1 MRKDHSQ
8 VPVAGAGGSRE
19 HFWVPANAGNPAS
32 VFCRSGWDVAEHA
45 RGCWAF
51 RSTRA
56 AFITFHFMQ
65 KGAKHPWT
73 PFKDHF
79 GCVMPMW
86 QQLDTVIKM
95 LNHCFS
101 AACPLSW
108 DLTAGIHLP
117 ICDQQQ
123 QEGDTAGISESK
135 PLSSYPQQGAG
146 VLAQSSP
153 AVVFIIGNVHE
164 RRCPESFLKISFPHS
179 L

>member
-1 MRKDHSQ
+1 MLATLQVCSAGVGGMLLSMHVAAGHFDPLELRSSPSTSCRKEPNTLGHLLKTIL
-8 VPVAGAGGSRE
+8 V
-19 HFWVPANAGNPAS
+19 
-32 VFCRSGWDVAEHA
+32 
-45 RGCWAF
+45 
-51 RSTRA
+51 
-56 AFITFHFMQ
+56 
-65 KGAKHPWT
+65 
-73 PFKDHF
+73 
-79 GCVMPMW
+79 VMPMW

-95 LNHCFS
+95 LNHRFS
-101 AACPLSW
+101 AARPLFW
-108 DLTAGIHLP
+108 ELTAGIHLP